1 MNKRAHI
8 RSQSIDAV
16 SIRNV
21 TAIDTSAELAL
32 SPEDLDSGD
41 GRMRRGQQAMLEKDG
56 GFLVECLV
64 TEDVGP
70 NAPSIKVFVTG
81 KTLPEKEAQVRIAT
95 GDDANDGS
103 DYSGFGGESGG

>member
-1 MNKRAHI
+1 M
-8 RSQSIDAV
+8 
-16 SIRNV
+16 
-21 TAIDTSAELAL
+21 TAIDTSAELAV

-56 GFLVECLV
+56 FLAECLV

-81 KTLPEKEAQVRIAT
+81 KTLQEKEAQVRTAT

-103 DYSGFGGESGG
+103 DYSGGGAANVVVGWW